1 MNYKAELYR
10 KCHQELAE
18 LYDKRQ
24 RPLFNVDNEV
34 KNRLIHDGAIRRNDL
49 SGLITTKGEG
59 LFLNKY
65 YIELAEEVENK
76 EREKE
81 LRERDSFT
89 NQRSVEESI
98 KQTKINW
105 DNRNIPKY
113 SLIIAGIALL
123 LEILEQIKSCK

>member
-1 MNYKAELYR
+1 MIKG
-10 KCHQELAE
+10 K
-18 LYDKRQ
+18 